1 MYIDLKARD
10 VSINPISTL
19 EKKFSSLVSDTSKC
33 DAIYSDSTFE
43 NVLGVCGLPFKAPV
57 MLELLKDEKIAMEFI
72 NLIKEKSSLLIVLK
86 TKNSFTAYLNRN
98 GKINQV
104 ELSEYGKRKIKNITK
119 EIQNWAGSLNS
130 EGEHIINLKNPS
142 PGPHFYVNLLM
153 GNRIEFPYSLQTTPK
168 SVVDFLGGGSFRS
181 HADFQVL
188 ATRWDFRQEENGFP
202 ANRQFY
208 LVENG
213 KKIFYSGN
221 VNDPNFKSGYCVHSQ
236 NITTITVMTKC
247 GLKIVRKIFILP
259 QYKGLPLATEVQ
271 RIEIYNETNKKRDLK
286 IITVGMFGSSAP
298 HALMEDVLY
307 SNIIMQSRILEDR
320 DKNIVAIG
328 VDYYPVY
335 AKDDE
340 RFHSILI
347 REKNKN
353 NFAKEFCS
361 NYNEFVGKGTLEN
374 PEGVL
379 QLSNRISRKGPGFF
393 ALAGYFHLE
402 AGESKIIDTF
412 TGVVSKRVNKD
423 SYYVDEISS
432 LLKKFDKPET
442 LDEVISDIKSFNK
455 KFSSFLQINTKDKE
469 FNTYFNNNLPF
480 QILYQTFV
488 SRSFCQTQKGY
499 REIGFRE
506 IQDLYASMY
515 YFVGMGKSDLVKRLL
530 KEWAS
535 KVFELG
541 YAYHNFFWRGK
552 EPGKWSDDS
561 LWFVQAVYKYVNLT
575 KDINFLKEET
585 EIAGKENK
593 ETRPIYK
600 TIEAIIDYSAYISVG
615 KHGLPLLDR
624 ADWND
629 CLRID
634 TDSIDGPEKERLYKK
649 RVEECKNK
657 NISFD
662 DENTFSESVM
672 NACLLKVAI
681 DEYSELA
688 LLMKN
693 YESANRMKNLSKE
706 IHSRVQKYAWKEDFF
721 ARVLYNRSE
730 KFKYIGAKGDNLGK
744 EPGINDSYFINSY
757 SWPIISEIASEEQ
770 IRIMTDTLEKTLK
783 TEYGFRLMT
792 LAALEKICKEIA
804 IGEYFPGDRENGAVF
819 KHASMMMVFAM
830 FKAAKTVNDKKL
842 AERLTKLAYWMIDI
856 VLPYKT
862 MKDPFKLAGNPR
874 FCTQYINSET
884 GEHIGPLLSGTA
896 TWLNLSLVY
905 SLGVDFTVEGIRF
918 NPILRPEEKE
928 ITYTMKIE
936 NTTYNITIQKPEGFY
951 RIKDNSYKIFL
962 DNKEIDNNLIPIFND
977 GKNHIVVIKF

>member
-10 VSINPISTL
+10 ASINPILTL
-19 EKKFSSLVSDTSKC
+19 EKKFSSLISDIAKC
-33 DAIYSDSTFE
+33 DAIHSDSTFE
-43 NVLGVCGLPFKAPV
+43 NVIGVCGLPFKAPV
-57 MLELLKDEKIAMEFI
+57 MLELLKDEKITTEFI
-72 NLIKEKSSLLIVLK
+72 NLTAGGNSLLIVLN
-86 TKNSFTAYLNRN
+86 KNNFSAYLNKK
-98 GKINQV
+98 GEIIQIS
-104 ELSEYGKRKIKNITK
+104 LSECVQKKIKNISK
-119 EIQNWAGSLNS
+119 KIPEWAGSLNP
-130 EGEHIINLKNPS
+130 EGEHVINLKNPS

-168 SVVDFLGGGSFRS
+168 SVVDYLGGGSFRS

-236 NITTITVMTKC
+236 NLTTITVMTKC

-259 QYKGLPLATEVQ
+259 QYEGLPLATEVQ
-271 RIEIYNETNKKRDLK
+271 RIEIYNESSKPRNLK
-286 IITVGMFGSSAP
+286 IITIGMFGSSAP

-307 SNIIMQSRILEDR
+307 SNIIMQSRVLEDR

-328 VDYYPVY
+328 VDYSPIY

-353 NFAKEFCS
+353 IFAKEFCS

-379 QLSNRISRKGPGFF
+379 QLSNKISRKGPGFF
-393 ALAGYFHLE
+393 ALAGYFQLE
-402 AGESKIIDTF
+402 AGESKIVDTF
-412 TGVVSKRVNKD
+412 TGVVSRRVNKD
-423 SYYVDEISS
+423 SFYAEEISS
-432 LLKKFDKPET
+432 LLKKFDKPEK
-442 LDEVISDIKSFNK
+442 LEDVIADIKNFNK
-455 KFSSFLQINTKDKE
+455 RFSSFLQINSRDNE
-469 FNTYFNNNLPF
+469 FNTYFNKNLPF

-515 YFVGMGKSDLVKRLL
+515 YFVAMGKADLVKRLL

-552 EPGKWSDDS
+552 EPGRWSDDS
-561 LWFVQAVYKYVNLT
+561 LWFVQAVYRYVNLT
-575 KDINFLKEET
+575 KDVDFLKEET
-585 EIAGKENK
+585 EIAGKEGRVK
-593 ETRPIYK
+593 RPIYQ
-600 TIEAIIDYSAYISVG
+600 TIEAIIRYSAYISVG

-634 TDSIDGPEKERLYKK
+634 TDSIDGPEKERLYNK
-649 RVEECKNK
+649 RVEEVKNK
-657 NISFD
+657 DISFD
-662 DENTFSESVM
+662 DKNTYSESVM
-672 NACLLKVAI
+672 NACLLKVAV
-681 DEYSELA
+681 DEYSKLA
-688 LLMKN
+688 ELMKN
-693 YESANRMKNLSKE
+693 YETANRMKALSEE
-706 IHSRVQKYAWKEDFF
+706 IHNKVQKYAWKDDFF
-721 ARVLYNRSE
+721 ARVLFNRNKDFE
-730 KFKYIGAKGDNLGK
+730 YIGAKGDKLGK
-744 EPGINDSYFINSY
+744 EPGITDSYFINSY
-757 SWPIISEIASEEQ
+757 SWPIIAEIVSEEQ

-792 LAALEKICKEIA
+792 LAALDKICKDIA

-819 KHASMMMVFAM
+819 KHASMMMVFSM
-830 FKAAKTVNDKKL
+830 LKAAKTVNDRKL

-862 MKDPFKLAGNPR
+862 MNDPFKLAGNPR

-896 TWLNLSLVY
+896 TWLNLSLTY
-905 SLGVDFTVEGIRF
+905 ALGVDFTTEGIRF
-918 NPILRPEEKE
+918 DPILRLEEKE
-928 ITYTMKIE
+928 ISYCLKIG
-936 NTTYNITIQKPEGFY
+936 NSVYIVDIQKPQGFY
-951 RIKDNSYKIFL
+951 RVKDNHFKIFL
-962 DNKEIDNNLIPIFND
+962 DDNKVENNLIPVFND
-977 GKNHIVVIKF
+977 GKSHKIVIRF